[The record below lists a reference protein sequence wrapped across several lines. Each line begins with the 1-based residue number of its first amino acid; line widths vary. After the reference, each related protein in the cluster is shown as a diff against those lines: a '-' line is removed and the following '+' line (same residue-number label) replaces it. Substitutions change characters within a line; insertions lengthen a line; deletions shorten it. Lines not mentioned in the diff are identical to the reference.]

1 MADPVETKKALEAGL
16 ESFLSKQL
24 PKFREALLEE
34 LAAAAP
40 PAGVSSAAL
49 SSAFYRIAGGR
60 TQTEIMQS
68 LLGASAEFAS
78 RAAVLVVKSDRLD
91 GWRSRGFDSAAASR
105 LRELHVAPEGEAGW
119 KQALGD
125 QSAGPAVTEAVPPAI
140 AGVLFGALGAP
151 ADNRAY
157 LLPLIVKE
165 RPVAVLYADGG
176 SPTGVADLPALDLLT
191 RITGMCLELLSVRGQ
206 RPAVAA
212 AAAAAVPAARP
223 AEPEPEPAPAPEPV
237 VAAPIPVPEP
247 VAAPAPP
254 PPVAAPAPAVAAPAP
269 PPAQAAAPPARPAVS
284 TGPDLAG
291 IPEAEHD
298 SHKKAFRAAKVMVD
312 ELLLYNKD
320 KIEEAKA
327 QRNVYGA
334 IKDDID
340 KSRSTYEKR
349 FKNTPAGKVDYFH
362 QQLLQRIAQ
371 NDPALLGADYPG
383 PLV

>member
-16 ESFLSKQL
+16 ENFLSKQL

-68 LLGASAEFAS
+68 LLDASAGFAG

-91 GWRSRGFDSAAASR
+91 GWRSRGFDSAAAGR

-119 KQALGD
+119 KQALAG
-125 QSAGPAVTEAVPPAI
+125 QSAGAAVTEPVAPAVA
-140 AGVLFGALGAP
+140 AVFFGALGAP

-157 LLPLIVKE
+157 VLALMVKD
-165 RPVAVLYADGG
+165 RPVALLYADGG
-176 SPTGVADLPALDLLT
+176 SPAGVADLPALDLLA
-191 RITGMCLELLSVRGQ
+191 RITGMCLELLSVHGQ

-212 AAAAAVPAARP
+212 AAAATAAPAARP
-223 AEPEPEPAPAPEPV
+223 AEPEPEPEPAPEPV
-237 VAAPIPVPEP
+237 AAAPIPEPEP

-254 PPVAAPAPAVAAPAP
+254 VAASPP
-269 PPAQAAAPPARPAVS
+269 PPAQGAAPPARPAVAG
-284 TGPDLAG
+284 GPDLAN
-291 IPEAEHD
+291 IPAADHD

>member
-34 LAAAAP
+34 LAAATP

-49 SSAFYRIAGGR
+49 SSAFYHIAGGR

-68 LLGASAEFAS
+68 LLDASAEFAS

-91 GWRSRGFDSAAASR
+91 GWRSRGFDSAAAGR
-105 LRELHVAPEGEAGW
+105 LRELHVTPEGEAGW
-119 KQALGD
+119 KQALAG
-125 QSAGPAVTEAVPPAI
+125 QSAGAALTEPAPPAV
-140 AGVLFGALGAP
+140 AGVFFGALGAP

-157 LLPLIVKE
+157 LLALIVKD
-165 RPVAVLYADGG
+165 RPVALLYADGG
-176 SPTGVADLPALDLLT
+176 SPAGVADLPALDLLA
-191 RITGMCLELLSVRGQ
+191 RITGMCLELLAVRGQ

-212 AAAAAVPAARP
+212 ATAAPAARP

-237 VAAPIPVPEP
+237 AAAPIPAPVP
-247 VAAPAPP
+247 VAAPAPAP
-254 PPVAAPAPAVAAPAP
+254 PPVAAPAAVVAAPPAP
-269 PPAQAAAPPARPAVS
+269 PAPAAAPPARPAAAS
-284 TGPDLAG
+284 GPDLTN
-291 IPEAEHD
+291 IPAADHD

>member
-40 PAGVSSAAL
+40 PAGVSSVAL

-68 LLGASAEFAS
+68 LLDASAGFAG

-91 GWRSRGFDSAAASR
+91 GWRSRGFDSAAAGR

-119 KQALGD
+119 KQALAV
-125 QSAGPAVTEAVPPAI
+125 QSAGAAVTEPVPAAVA
-140 AGVLFGALGAP
+140 AVLFGALGAP

-157 LLPLIVKE
+157 LLALMVKD
-165 RPVAVLYADGG
+165 RPVALLYADGG
-176 SPTGVADLPALDLLT
+176 SPAGVADLPALDLLA
-191 RITGMCLELLSVRGQ
+191 RITGMCVELLSVRGQ

-212 AAAAAVPAARP
+212 AAAATAAPAARP
-223 AEPEPEPAPAPEPV
+223 AEPERKPAPAPEPV
-237 VAAPIPVPEP
+237 AVAPIPEPEP

-254 PPVAAPAPAVAAPAP
+254 AA
-269 PPAQAAAPPARPAVS
+269 PAQAAAPPARPAVAG
-284 TGPDLAG
+284 GPDLTT
-291 IPEAEHD
+291 IPAAEHD

-320 KIEEAKA
+320 KIEAAKA

-340 KSRSTYEKR
+340 KSRANYEKR

>member
-68 LLGASAEFAS
+68 LLEASADFAS
-78 RAAVLVVKSDRLD
+78 RAAVLTIKGDRLNH
-91 GWRSRGFDSAAASR
+91 WRSRGFDSAAAGR
-105 LRELHVAPEGEAGW
+105 LRELQVGPDGEAGW
-119 KQALGD
+119 KQALAG
-125 QSAGPAVTEAVPPAI
+125 QSAGAAVTEPVPAALAAVF
-140 AGVLFGALGAP
+140 FGALGAP

-157 LLPLIVKE
+157 LLALMVKD
-165 RPVAVLYADGG
+165 RPVALLYADGG
-176 SPTGVADLPALDLLT
+176 SPPGVADLPALDLLAG
-191 RITGMCLELLSVRGQ
+191 ITGMCLELLSVHGQ

-212 AAAAAVPAARP
+212 AAAATAAPAARP
-223 AEPEPEPAPAPEPV
+223 AELEPEPAPEPV
-237 VAAPIPVPEP
+237 AAAPIPEPEP

-254 PPVAAPAPAVAAPAP
+254 AEPAP
-269 PPAQAAAPPARPAVS
+269 AAAPPARPAVT
-284 TGPDLAG
+284 TGPDLTA
-291 IPEAEHD
+291 IPATEHD

>member
-1 MADPVETKKALEAGL
+1 MADAAQMKKTLEAGV

-68 LLGASAEFAS
+68 LLDASGDFAG

-91 GWRSRGFDSAAASR
+91 GWRSRGFDSAAAGR

-119 KQALGD
+119 KQALTG
-125 QSAGPAVTEAVPPAI
+125 QNAGAAVTEPIPPAV
-140 AGVLFGALGAP
+140 AAVFFGALGAP

-157 LLPLIVKE
+157 LLALMVKD
-165 RPVAVLYADGG
+165 RPVALLYADGG
-176 SPTGVADLPALDLLT
+176 SPAGVADLPALDLLA
-191 RITGMCLELLSVRGQ
+191 RITGMCLELLAVRGQ
-206 RPAVAA
+206 RPVVAA
-212 AAAAAVPAARP
+212 AAAAPAGHPAE
-223 AEPEPEPAPAPEPV
+223 AEPEPALAPEPV
-237 VAAPIPVPEP
+237 AAAPIPEPEP
-247 VAAPAPP
+247 VAAPAPAVPTP
-254 PPVAAPAPAVAAPAP
+254 PPPPAPA
-269 PPAQAAAPPARPAVS
+269 AAAPARPA
-284 TGPDLAG
+284 TGPDLTG

>member
-24 PKFREALLEE
+24 PKFREALLDE

-68 LLGASAEFAS
+68 LLDASAGFAG

-91 GWRSRGFDSAAASR
+91 GWRSRGFDSAATGR
-105 LRELHVAPEGEAGW
+105 LRELQVGPDGEAGW
-119 KQALGD
+119 KQALAV
-125 QSAGPAVTEAVPPAI
+125 QSAGAAVTEPVSAAVA
-140 AGVLFGALGAP
+140 AVFFGALGAP

-157 LLPLIVKE
+157 LLALMVKD
-165 RPVAVLYADGG
+165 RPVALLYADGG
-176 SPTGVADLPALDLLT
+176 SPASVADLPALDLLA
-191 RITGMCLELLSVRGQ
+191 RITGMCLELLSVHGQ

-212 AAAAAVPAARP
+212 AAATAAPAARP
-223 AEPEPEPAPAPEPV
+223 AEPEFEPAPAPEPV
-237 VAAPIPVPEP
+237 AAAPVPEPEP
-247 VAAPAPP
+247 VAAPAPE
-254 PPVAAPAPAVAAPAP
+254 VAAPPA
-269 PPAQAAAPPARPAVS
+269 PPAQAAAPPARPA
-284 TGPDLAG
+284 TGPDLTD
-291 IPEAEHD
+291 IPAAEHD

-320 KIEEAKA
+320 KIEAAKA

-340 KSRSTYEKR
+340 KSRANYEKR